1 MSTKVDNMRVRELKS
16 QLAAKAAEVQ
26 RISQTF
32 QDETGNGHMVIS
44 TEQANAYRARLGEVK
59 TIKGLID
66 AEMEAADAFDWLGA
80 SDGES
85 IGAQVNAGH
94 EVKRARGG
102 REAKSLS
109 DHFLESKA
117 WEQMR
122 EDGFQ
127 RLGRS
132 HLIEASVHELEA
144 KDIFTASGGTHV
156 INGFGS
162 AENLGIQERMLRPG
176 RVRDLFPAVR
186 TTKNLIYFMRQTGFL
201 NNARP
206 VPERV
211 AADDVSPATGLDTDR
226 FGRAPRSKSSF
237 KGFRAPI
244 VNIRHMQDAH
254 KNVLDDEPQLRD
266 LLDRDMI
273 DGVKMEE
280 DWQIL
285 WGDGDGDNIEG
296 LFNTPGVQQYAGR
309 NTDRRSAQ
317 IRRAATQSLLAWFQ
331 PTGVVLHPY
340 DWEELELEQDKN
352 GAYVLA
358 VSVAL
363 GGDKTVW
370 RMKVVD
376 TTAMAQNKF
385 VLGSWGYGAKL
396 FDRAETTVSVSTENA
411 DNVERS
417 AVTIVA
423 ESRVGMAV
431 TRPESF
437 VIGSFTQYN
446 PQA

>member
-1 MSTKVDNMRVRELKS
+1 MSTKESSRVRELKTA
-16 QLAAKAAEVQ
+16 LIAKNAELE
-26 RISQTF
+26 RISAAF
-32 QDETGNGHMVIS
+32 KDETGNGHMVIS
-44 TEQANAYRARLGEVK
+44 TEQATAYRNRLAEVK

-66 AEMEAADAFDWLGA
+66 AEMETADVFDWLGQA
-80 SDGES
+80 DGES

-102 REAKSLS
+102 REAKSLA

-117 WEQMR
+117 WEQMK

-132 HLIEASVHELEA
+132 HRIESSVHELER
-144 KDIFTASGGTHV
+144 KDIFTMSGGQHT
-156 INGFGS
+156 IFGFGQP
-162 AENLGIQERMLRPG
+162 ENLGMQERMLRPG

-186 TTKNLIYFMRQTGFL
+186 TTKNMIYFMRQTGFV

-211 AADDVSPATGLDTDR
+211 AADDVSPATGGPTDR

-237 KGFRAPI
+237 KPFRAPI

-254 KNVLDDEPQLRD
+254 KNVLEDEPQLRD

-273 DGVKMEE
+273 DGIKMEE

-285 WGDGDGDNIEG
+285 WGDGEGDNIEG
-296 LFNTPGVQQYAGR
+296 IFNAPGVQEYTGR
-309 NTDRRSAQ
+309 SSDRPSAQ
-317 IRRAATQSLLAWFQ
+317 IRRAATQSLLAWFN

-340 DWEELELEQDKN
+340 DWENIELEQDKQ
-352 GAYVLA
+352 GGYVVA
-358 VSVAL
+358 VSIAL
-363 GGDKTVW
+363 GGEKQVW
-370 RMKVVD
+370 RMRVID
-376 TTAMAQNKF
+376 TTAMEQNRF
-385 VLGSWGYGAKL
+385 ILGSWGYGAKL
-396 FDRAETTVSVSTENA
+396 FDRAETSVSVSTENA

-417 AVTIVA
+417 AITILA
-423 ESRVGMAV
+423 ESRVGMAI

-437 VIGSFTQYN
+437 VIGTFTEYV
-446 PQA
+446 PTP